1 MVTGEEDKVSGEVA
15 KVNIEV
21 DDLDD
26 LLRQER
32 EREKLTN
39 SMAPPETVNNSRVE
53 ISTRLHVL
61 TDQNQICNMV
71 MGL

>member
-39 SMAPPETVNNSRVE
+39 SMAPPETVIE
-53 ISTRLHVL
+53 
-61 TDQNQICNMV
+61 
-71 MGL
+71 